1 MKKGSGGFSA
11 LEGWAKLYGT
21 ESTTGDLFGADSGD
35 SAHAVL
41 SPYPSGNSRLLDA
54 KRDGGLVLGS
64 EVLHEPFEDNHGVT
78 SNRNS
83 YILEYRNACLQEYRD
98 TCENSRMDLK
108 QRFKAA
114 RKHAGLTQK
123 ELAER
128 LNIAQASISEIE
140 TGKTASTS
148 YCARAAAICGVS
160 PLWLEAGEGEMLS
173 GQSGEAVLEPV
184 LPITSAW
191 RAIPIVGTAQMGI
204 EGYWHALEV
213 ADGYIE
219 LPSMDRDAY
228 ALRLKGDSMSPAIK
242 SGWIAVCEPNHRLIP
257 LEYVMIRLRD
267 GESMLKELLR
277 ATDEE
282 VTVQSVNDAYGRRTI
297 PIEQVETIHYVAAIV
312 PPGKVVA

>member
-1 MKKGSGGFSA
+1 MQANKCTYKVSGMN
-11 LEGWAKLYGT
+11 
-21 ESTTGDLFGADSGD
+21 
-35 SAHAVL
+35 L
-41 SPYPSGNSRLLDA
+41 SL
-54 KRDGGLVLGS
+54 
-64 EVLHEPFEDNHGVT
+64 
-78 SNRNS
+78 
-83 YILEYRNACLQEYRD
+83 
-98 TCENSRMDLK
+98 RM
-108 QRFKAA
+108 KAA

-123 ELAER
+123 QLADAVKVEQP
-128 LNIAQASISEIE
+128 LISQLE
-140 TGKTASTS
+140 TGKTLKSAHI
-148 YCARAAAICGVS
+148 AQIAAACGVD
-160 PLWLEAGEGEMLS
+160 PVWLASGQGEMVPGGGDALFES
-173 GQSGEAVLEPV
+173 GSR
-184 LPITSAW
+184 ITSPW
-191 RAIPIVGTAQMGI
+191 RAIPIVGTAQMGT